1 MENIAALDYIIFF
14 LYFAIVISIAI
25 WVSTKPKGEE
35 RTSEDYFLAGRALP
49 WWIIGASLI
58 ASNIS
63 AEQMIGMTGTAF
75 ATGIAVVSYEW
86 MAAVTLLIVAKFFL
100 PTFLKMRIYSMP
112 HYLENRFDARVSMG
126 LGVFWLLVY
135 VFVNLTAVLY
145 LGALTME
152 RVVQIPL
159 WYGIIGLAAVS
170 LIYTLYGGLSAVA
183 WTDII
188 QVAVLFFGGTAL
200 TYVGLNAVSGD
211 AGGAIAGFNM
221 LIEQAPDRFH
231 TVLPWDDPDLPW
243 IGVFFGGM
251 WMANISYWGFNQ
263 YITQRAL
270 AGRNIREA
278 QLGLVF
284 AAFLKVIV
292 PIVVLL
298 PGIIVYVLMPDLVPV
313 DEFGVKR
320 NDMAYATLINEL
332 APVGLK
338 GLVIAALI
346 AAIVSSLNSIT
357 NSSATIFT
365 MDIYRKFDEKASERR
380 LVFIGRVTSLIAII
394 IAICMAPMMQNFNQ
408 MFQYIQEYTGFVS
421 PGVVAI
427 FFYGLF
433 WKRATPAAAL
443 WMVILTIPLSVAF
456 KFAPDMLF
464 PGTMAAAFINPF
476 LHRMGLTFIILMIVG
491 YVVSIMTTPKP
502 IDIEEE
508 AVSFSTPFVFN
519 VGAIIILVALAVLY
533 FIFR

>member
-1 MENIAALDYIIFF
+1 MNNIATLDYIIFF

-75 ATGIAVVSYEW
+75 ASGIAVVSYEW
-86 MAAVTLLIVAKFFL
+86 MAAVTLLIVAKWFL

-112 HYLENRFDARVSMG
+112 QYLENRFDARVSMG

-135 VFVNLTAVLY
+135 VFVNLTSVLY
-145 LGALTME
+145 LGALTLHK
-152 RVVQIPL
+152 ISGLPL
-159 WYGIIGLAAVS
+159 WYGIIGLAAIS

-200 TYVGLNAVSGD
+200 TYVGLDAVSDG
-211 AGGAIAGFNM
+211 GGAIAGFEKLM
-221 LIEQAPDRFH
+221 EVAPDRFH
-231 TVLPWDDPDLPW
+231 TFLPWNHPDLPW
-243 IGVFFGGM
+243 IGVFIGGL
-251 WMANISYWGFNQ
+251 WIANISYWGLNQ

-270 AGRNIREA
+270 AGKNIREA
-278 QLGLVF
+278 QFGLVF

-298 PGIIVYVLMPDLVPV
+298 PGIIVYVMFYDQIPVNDLG
-313 DEFGVKR
+313 EKQ
-320 NDMAYATLINEL
+320 NDAAYAMLISQL
-332 APVGLK
+332 SPTGLT

-346 AAIVSSLNSIT
+346 AAIVSSLNSMT

-380 LVFIGRVTSLIAII
+380 LVFIGRVTSLVAVVIAIF
-394 IAICMAPMMQNFNQ
+394 MAPMMQSFDQ

-427 FFYGLF
+427 FLYGLF
-433 WKRATPAAAL
+433 WKRATSAAAL

-456 KFAPDMLF
+456 KFLPDLII
-464 PGTMAAAFINPF
+464 PGTATAEFINPF

-491 YVVSIMTTPKP
+491 YVVSLMTTPKP

-508 AVSFSTPFVFN
+508 PITYSTTFAFN
-519 VGAIIILVALAVLY
+519 LCSILILGALAALY
-533 FIFR
+533 TMLF

>member
-1 MENIAALDYIIFF
+1 MENIATLDYIIFF
-14 LYFAIVISIAI
+14 LYFVIVISIAL

-75 ATGIAVVSYEW
+75 ASGIAVVSYEW

-112 HYLENRFDARVSMG
+112 QYLENRFDSRVSMG

-152 RVVQIPL
+152 RVAQIPL

-188 QVAVLFFGGTAL
+188 QVTVLFFGGTAL
-200 TYVGLNAVSGD
+200 TYVGLNAVSDG
-211 AGGAIAGFNM
+211 GGAIVGFNM
-221 LIEQAPDRFH
+221 LMEQAPDRFH
-231 TVLPWDDPDLPW
+231 TVLDWNHPDLPW
-243 IGVFFGGM
+243 IGVFIGGM

-270 AGRNIREA
+270 AGKNIREA

-313 DEFGVKR
+313 DANGVQR

-346 AAIVSSLNSIT
+346 AAIVSSLNSMT

-365 MDIYRKFDEKASERR
+365 MDIYRKFDHKASERR
-380 LVFIGRVTSLIAII
+380 LVFIGRATSLIAII
-394 IAICMAPMMQNFNQ
+394 IAICMAPLMQNFDE
-408 MFQYIQEYTGFVS
+408 MFLYIQEYTGFVS

-433 WKRATPAAAL
+433 WKRATAAAAL

-456 KFAPDMLF
+456 KFLPDMLF
-464 PGTMAAAFINPF
+464 PGTVAAAFINPF

-491 YVVSIMTTPKP
+491 YVVSLMTEPKP

-508 AVSFSTPFVFN
+508 PVSYATPFAFN
-519 VGAIIILVALAVLY
+519 VGAIIILVALTALYLY
-533 FIFR
+533 FF